1 MRSYTLTDFK
11 PKDKVVMADCGCRN
25 WDYRVLRDAYVLKV
39 GRKVITVAYSPNAVS
54 GFKFVLNPN
63 NGYGLTLSGS
73 GYNMVFL
80 TEQDYDDYCGYLDL
94 QVYLRKKLWEGTSFN
109 RLNYD
114 QLISIKNIIGEE
126 DNNE

>member
-11 PKDKVVMADCGCRN
+11 PKAKVVMADCGCRN

-39 GRKVITVAYSPNAVS
+39 GSKVITVAYSPNAVS
-54 GFKFVLNPN
+54 GYKFILNPN
-63 NGYGLTLSGS
+63 NGYGLTLSGR

-94 QVYLRKKLWEGTSFN
+94 QVYLRRKLSDSFN
-109 RLNYD
+109 SLNYD
-114 QLISIKNIIGEE
+114 QLISIKNIIDKE

>member
-11 PKDKVVMADCGCRN
+11 PKAKVVMADCGCRS

-54 GFKFVLNPN
+54 GYKFVLNPN

-94 QVYLRKKLWEGTSFN
+94 QVYLRKKLWDCTSFN
-109 RLNYD
+109 SLNYD
-114 QLISIKNIIGEE
+114 QLISIKNIIDEE
-126 DNNE
+126 GSNE